1 MVNMFRLLAV
11 LLWLNWSASGR
22 GKPGEFD
29 YYVLSLSWSPE
40 FCASPAGKGDKL
52 QCGTGRR
59 FGFVVHGL
67 WPQYERG
74 YPQSCS
80 TEPGPDKELTEK
92 MLAIMPSPK
101 LIRHEW
107 EKHGTCSGLNAAKY
121 FGAVEKARRDVQV
134 PAEFQSPD
142 QTISIEPAKLKKK
155 FLETNKDWSAKSA
168 ALLCGGRYLRE
179 LRVCLTKDLKA
190 RDCGVDVRD
199 ACKAAKVTLR
209 PVR

>member
-1 MVNMFRLLAV
+1 MNTFRLLAV
-11 LLWLNWSASGR
+11 LLWLNSAAAGR

-40 FCASPAGKGDKL
+40 FCASPAGRGDKL
-52 QCGTGRR
+52 QCVIGRK

-107 EKHGTCSGLNAAKY
+107 QKHGTCSGLGVAKY
-121 FGAVEKARRDVQV
+121 FEAVQKARQDFQV
-134 PAEFQSPD
+134 PLELQSPE
-142 QTISIEPAKLKKK
+142 QTVSIEPAKLKKR
-155 FLETNKDWSAKSA
+155 FLEVNPGWNNKSA

-179 LRVCLTKDLKA
+179 LRVCLTKDLKS
-190 RDCGVDVRD
+190 RDCGADVRD
-199 ACKAAKVTLR
+199 ACKASKVTLR